1 MSSLETTSGNVNI
14 RRAVIAEIAS
24 ILNITEAHNY
34 SPEVTARTTSGNVN
48 IRRARGHG

>member
-34 SPEVTARTTSGNVN
+34 SPEVTARAFFDQSEPEFY
-48 IRRARGHG
+48 